1 MDLVKLKVFSY
12 QPFVMTILYSFLN
25 QKDFIEQQVC
35 MCMCGCVCLCVDA
48 LGCMCMCGCIGVYV
62 YVWMHWGGC
71 VCVCVDALG
80 WMCMCGCIGVYVWM
94 HWGGCVYVYVWMC
107 MCGLQKFHVMFFVI
121 VEQVP
126 DSDYT
131 IPLSQAEVITEG

>member
-1 MDLVKLKVFSY
+1 MVIPRGPSQAKGLLLSAIRDDNPVFFFE
-12 QPFVMTILYSFLN
+12 PKGLYRAAGMY
-25 QKDFIEQQVC
+25 VYVW
-35 MCMCGCVCLCVDA
+35 MCMF
-48 LGCMCMCGCIGVYV
+48 MCGCIGVYV
-62 YVWMHWGGC
+62 YVWMHWG
-71 VCVCVDALG
+71 VCVDALG